1 MDDEDV
7 ADSWEEAADSGE
19 IERRLEAKLKINQ
32 EAKKA
37 SSRNSTVRTAIVI
50 QDDTLPAAPP
60 PQIRILKRPT
70 NNGTQTKTLA
80 QREAEYAEARRRIL
94 GSASSEDAP
103 QDDSCQDRPARLNVQ
118 QQSESSRPNNHII
131 RQPTGPDDYE
141 ASVMLCGASYPD
153 EALSAGNNQSV
164 SLSCRREV
172 HVYRIPP
179 RASNRGYRAAD
190 WKLDEPA
197 WSGRMKITAKGKV
210 AFIKLEDKN
219 TGELF
224 AQAPVD
230 QYPGVAVEAVTDSSR
245 YFVVRI
251 DDGNGRHAFI
261 GVGFADRGDSFDF
274 NVALQDHFKW
284 VKQEGELAK
293 LEASQSNA
301 PKLDLGFKEGQTIK
315 ISIGNI
321 KKKDAGAAKPRP
333 VSGGL
338 LPPPPG
344 AKLGGGIIPPPVGQ
358 HTSPFVQT
366 NSAPLLD
373 LGSPVSS
380 APQASSDLWGDFT
393 SAGSNS
399 SKDPVKSGWVQFS

>member
-1 MDDEDV
+1 MAED
-7 ADSWEEAADSGE
+7 
-19 IERRLEAKLKINQ
+19 
-32 EAKKA
+32 
-37 SSRNSTVRTAIVI
+37 SSYES
-50 QDDTLPAAPP
+50 
-60 PQIRILKRPT
+60 ILCVKP
-70 NNGTQTKTLA
+70 
-80 QREAEYAEARRRIL
+80 
-94 GSASSEDAP
+94 
-103 QDDSCQDRPARLNVQ
+103 
-118 QQSESSRPNNHII
+118 
-131 RQPTGPDDYE
+131 
-141 ASVMLCGASYPD
+141 
-153 EALSAGNNQSV
+153 
-164 SLSCRREV
+164 EV

-197 WSGRMKITAKGKV
+197 WSGRMKITAKGKM

-321 KKKDAGAAKPRP
+321 KKKDGGAAKSRP
-333 VSGGL
+333 AGGGL

-344 AKLGGGIIPPPVGQ
+344 AKVGGGIIPPPVSQ
-358 HTSPFVQT
+358 HSAPVVQT
-366 NSAPLLD
+366 NTATLLD
-373 LGSPVSS
+373 VASPVSN
-380 APQASSDLWGDFT
+380 APQASSDLWGDFA
-393 SAGSNS
+393 SAGSKKS
-399 SKDPVKSGWVQFS
+399 DPDIM